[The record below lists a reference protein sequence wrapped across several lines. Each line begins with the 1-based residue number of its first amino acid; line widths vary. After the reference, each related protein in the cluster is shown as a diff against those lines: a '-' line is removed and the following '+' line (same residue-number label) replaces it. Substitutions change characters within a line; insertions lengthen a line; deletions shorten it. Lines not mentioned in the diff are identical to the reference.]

1 MMPLCP
7 GYLKDLSGRCFDM
20 IKFGTDGWRAEIA
33 GEFTFENVKKAAQAF
48 SDHFAG
54 ADGPVVIGF
63 DNRFRSEDFAAAAAN
78 VVAANGFQ
86 VYLSRSSCPTPA
98 VSFHVR
104 DKKACAGIMIT
115 ASHNPAVWN
124 GFKVKGP
131 YAGSADETIT
141 KNIEKLVGKNTV
153 KESAPHGKIEIFDPK
168 EKYIRSV
175 SALVDIKEIMSLDS
189 SILINPMFG
198 SGAGYFTAALEGHRS
213 IREVNAVRDPYFGGV
228 NPEPIPVNLR
238 EFMSLCAREKAFGIV
253 LDGDAD
259 RIGAV
264 SSKGIYINTHQ
275 IFALLL
281 HHLVKNKK
289 WSGAVVKTFNMSR
302 LIDMMTGK
310 YGIKLFETPIG
321 FKYIC
326 DLMREKDIL
335 LGGEESGGMGIK
347 NHIPER
353 DSLLAGLMLIEMV
366 AVEKK
371 PLEDILDDISAEFT
385 RFYYDRIDLKVDYMD
400 KDRMKKR
407 LAQEQ
412 PGSFSGLAVRE
423 VKALDG
429 YKFMLEDGSWI
440 LFRLSGT
447 EPLLRIY
454 CESGSQERVA
464 ALLTEGKNWIKG

>member
-1 MMPLCP
+1 
-7 GYLKDLSGRCFDM
+7 M

-48 SDHFAG
+48 SDHFSG
-54 ADGPVVIGF
+54 AEGPVVIGY
-63 DNRFRSEDFAAAAAN
+63 DNRFRSEDFALVSAD
-78 VVAANGFQ
+78 VVAANGFT
-86 VYLSRSSCPTPA
+86 VYLSRTSCPSPA
-98 VSFHVR
+98 VSFHVKG
-104 DKKACAGIMIT
+104 KKACAGIMIT
-115 ASHNPAVWN
+115 ASHNPPVWN

-131 YAGSADETIT
+131 YGGSADEGIT
-141 KNIEKLVGKNTV
+141 RSIEKLIGKNAV
-153 KESAPHGKIEIFDPK
+153 KESAPSGKINMFDPSEAYISSVMALTDTGVLASTK
-168 EKYIRSV
+168 EK
-175 SALVDIKEIMSLDS
+175 
-189 SILINPMFG
+189 ILINPMFG
-198 SGAGYFTAALEGHRS
+198 SGSGYFTRALDG
-213 IREVNAVRDPYFGGV
+213 ILKVKEVNAVRDPYFGGV
-228 NPEPIPVNLR
+228 NPEPIPANLK
-238 EFMSLCAREKAFGIV
+238 EFMALCSKEKAFGIV

-264 SSKGIYINTHQ
+264 ASDGTYINTHQ

-281 HHLVKNKK
+281 HHLVRNRK
-289 WSGAVVKTFNMSR
+289 WTGSVVKTFNMSR
-302 LIDMMTGK
+302 LIDMMTEK
-310 YGIKLFETPIG
+310 YGIRLFETPIG

-335 LGGEESGGMGIK
+335 MGGEESGGMGIK

-353 DSLLAGLMLIEMV
+353 DSLLAGMLLIELV
-366 AVEKK
+366 ATEGKPAEKV
-371 PLEDILDDISAEFT
+371 LDDISREFA

-412 PGSFSGLAVRE
+412 PSGISGLRVKE

-454 CESGSQERVA
+454 CESGSREKVA
-464 ALLTEGKNWIKG
+464 ALLSAGKEWISG